1 MNKQSISQNK
11 SSEADINQHYRP
23 NIQPTD
29 VFNYASDF
37 QTELL

>member
-1 MNKQSISQNK
+1 MNKQSSAQNK

-23 NIQPTD
+23 NVQQTNVI
-29 VFNYASDF
+29 NYASDF